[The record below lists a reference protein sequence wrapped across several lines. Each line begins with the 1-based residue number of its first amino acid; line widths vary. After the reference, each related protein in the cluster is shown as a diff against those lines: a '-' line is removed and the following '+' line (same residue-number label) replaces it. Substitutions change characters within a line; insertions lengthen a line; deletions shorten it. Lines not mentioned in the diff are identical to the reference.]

1 MERGE
6 IFTSQKEEQMEQIKK
21 MIAEEVLPL
30 KKRIFELEVKLSEFT
45 EMRHDK
51 NRSDIDYIAMETGV
65 DIDQEG

>member
-1 MERGE
+1 
-6 IFTSQKEEQMEQIKK
+6 MEQIKK